1 MQVLILNPIS
11 RVTKN
16 VVRDVLYGCWCD
28 GKRIGGGTV
37 PPFALVE
44 VATTLRKDGTEALFL
59 DAQAE
64 QKSMDEIMKVV
75 NEVAAVVTSTSTMT
89 FVEDANLLLEMKQR
103 HHGLKTIVFGSHPT
117 FMPHYTLAHAGVDLA
132 IRYEPEYIL
141 RDLFRR
147 MRAGENWTDLR
158 GLAYRKNGKIHVN
171 PEYPFIDN
179 LDELPFPDVTLLPE
193 GINYFNPIVRRL
205 PYMAT
210 ATSKGCPGQ
219 CTFCTAPAF
228 DGKKV
233 RFQSADYVVREV
245 EYLLQHGFR
254 EVYFRDDTF
263 FVHKKRDQE
272 ICKAII
278 DRKLDVTWIA
288 NARINMID
296 KETMILARQAGC
308 HTLKLGVE
316 SGTQEILDRAK
327 KGYRL
332 DQARDVFRWAREAGM
347 NTHAHTMLGMPGE
360 TEETARRTVDF
371 VKELRPT
378 TATFGICTPYPGTP
392 LFDEVSKIHPEIRDG
407 TASDL
412 SKLHIKG
419 LFNEHY
425 THMRRRELDR
435 CVQRAYRSFYVRPSY
450 ILGLVRQLRSM
461 DDIKRV
467 SIAAANILGFSFFG
481 E

>member
-1 MQVLILNPIS
+1 MKVLILNPIS

-44 VATTLRKDGTEALFL
+44 VATILRNDGTDTVFL

-64 QKSMDEIMKVV
+64 QKTFEEIMKVV
-75 NEVAAVVTSTSTMT
+75 SEVDAVVTSTSTMT
-89 FVEDANLLLEMKQR
+89 FIEDANLLLEMKQK
-103 HHGLKTIVFGSHPT
+103 HPGLKTVVFGSHPT
-117 FMPHYTLAHAGVDLA
+117 FMPHYTLAHEGVDIA
-132 IRYEPEYIL
+132 ARYEPEYIL
-141 RDLFRR
+141 RDLFRK
-147 MRAGENWTDLR
+147 MRSGEEWRDVM
-158 GLAYRKNGKIHVN
+158 GIVYRKNGDIIVN

-179 LDELPFPDVTLLPE
+179 LDELPFPDVTLLPQ
-193 GINYFNPIVRRL
+193 GIDYFNPIVRRL

-228 DGKKV
+228 DGHKV
-233 RFQSADYVVREV
+233 RFQSSGYVVGEI
-245 EYLLQHGFR
+245 EYFLGHGFR

-263 FVHKKRDQE
+263 FVNKKRDSE
-272 ICKAII
+272 ICNAII
-278 DRKLDVTWIA
+278 DRKLDVSWIA

-296 KETMILARQAGC
+296 RETMAMARQAGC

-316 SGTQEILDRAK
+316 SGVQEILDKVK

-332 DQARDVFRWAREAGM
+332 EQAREVFRWAREVGI
-347 NTHAHTMLGMPGE
+347 NTHAHCMLGMPGDSVQ
-360 TEETARRTVDF
+360 TVQRTIDF
-371 VKELRPT
+371 VKELSPT

-392 LFDEVSKIHPEIRDG
+392 LFDEVAKIYPEIRDG

-425 THMRRRELDR
+425 THMSRKELDR

-450 ILGLVRQLRSM
+450 MLNFLRQIRSM
-461 DDIKRV
+461 DDVKRI
-467 SIAAANILGFSFFG
+467 SIAAMNILDFSFFG
-481 E
+481 D